1 MHALF
6 GPARILVHVLVLAMR
21 FVKNRFLKPILNRS
35 LSTEPTVRE
44 TIDYEEA
51 ELIEIGGSP
60 HHRCTIM

>member
-21 FVKNRFLKPILNRS
+21 FVKNRFLKPILNRL
-35 LSTEPTVRE
+35 LSTDRE
-44 TIDYEEA
+44 TMDYEEA
-51 ELIEIGGSP
+51 ELYEIGGSP